1 MFYGNPIGNFWGWD
15 SMRSRRSV
23 STIEILGDAV
33 GDVDWM
39 SNMSI
44 VDPVL
49 WTFQNLAGLA
59 TPSCLHFRKRGKKPK
74 KRGLKMQGG

>member
-1 MFYGNPIGNFWGWD
+1 M
-15 SMRSRRSV
+15 

-59 TPSCLHFRKRGKKPK
+59 TPSCLPGPVTNQLPPIPTK
-74 KRGLKMQGG
+74 LKTNLIV